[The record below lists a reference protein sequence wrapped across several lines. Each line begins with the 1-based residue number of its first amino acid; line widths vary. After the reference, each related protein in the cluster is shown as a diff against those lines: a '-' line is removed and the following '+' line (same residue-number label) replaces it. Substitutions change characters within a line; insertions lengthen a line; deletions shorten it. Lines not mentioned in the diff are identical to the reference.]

1 MSIYDKQKYHKL
13 FLVRLMWCGTVMWS
27 DCEKIKYQVQ
37 KQNTSAMYA
46 LRTIIITSVNKYCVL
61 SIKYETE

>member
-13 FLVRLMWCGTVMWS
+13 FLVQLMCCGTVMWS
-27 DCEKIKYQVQ
+27 DREKIKYQVQ

-46 LRTIIITSVNKYCVL
+46 PRTIIITSVNKYYVL
-61 SIKYETE
+61 SIKDETE